1 MVTLIGI
8 IQMRFF
14 RRGLLGLFL
23 TALTV
28 GLLLAAVY
36 VFQNAQNE
44 RDARNRPGQN
54 RERTFTVNVLPIEI
68 GTLSPELIAFG
79 EVASGRTLELRTAA
93 SGALVELSPNFRE
106 GGSVTMGEV
115 LFATDPASA
124 QATLAL
130 AKTELREAELELSE
144 ATDALVL
151 SNDELKASERQFALR
166 IQAADR
172 QKNLRKR
179 GVGTEAAIETAEL
192 AASSAETATLGKR
205 QSVANAKARINRSQT
220 GLQRQEINVAEATR
234 KLNDLTV
241 RAGFDGALANVSG
254 VLGGLTN
261 ANERLGELIDPN
273 ALEVAF
279 RISSAQFANLAS
291 AEGGIRAA
299 KVEVYFTGLA
309 APIPAT
315 VERSSAAVGEGL
327 TGREVFARLT
337 GEQVSAVRAG
347 DFVTVKITE
356 PAMQN
361 VAKIPSGATTASGE
375 VLVVGEDNRLTAATV
390 KILRRQGDDL
400 IVRARNIDGK
410 RIVMQRAPQLGVG
423 ILIEP
428 RGAEVKPVLEAPEDV
443 DLTAEQQAAMAA
455 FVKDGQMPDAVKQR
469 MLKRIESG
477 TVPKRMFDRI
487 NDSMGA

>member
-1 MVTLIGI
+1 
-8 IQMRFF
+8 MRFLK
-14 RRGLLGLFL
+14 RGLFGLFL

-36 VFQNAQNE
+36 VFQNAEKE
-44 RDARNRPGQN
+44 RNAGKRKGQS
-54 RERTFTVNVLPIEI
+54 RERTFTVNVLPINAATI
-68 GTLSPELIAFG
+68 APELTAFG
-79 EVASGRTLELRTAA
+79 EVASGRTLELRTAD
-93 SGALVELSPNFRE
+93 SGALVEMSPNFRE
-106 GGSVTMGEV
+106 GGSVTRGEV

-124 QATLAL
+124 RATLAL

-144 ATDALVL
+144 AKEALIL
-151 SNDELKASERQFALR
+151 SEDELKAAERQFKLR
-166 IQAADR
+166 MQAADR

-179 GVGTEAAIETAEL
+179 GVGTAAAIETAEL

-205 QSVANAKARINRSQT
+205 QAVANAKARINRAET
-220 GLQRQEINVAEATR
+220 GLQRREINVAEATR

-279 RISSAQFANLAS
+279 RISSAQFANLADV
-291 AEGGIRAA
+291 EGGIKAA
-299 KVEVYFTGLA
+299 NVEVYFTGLA
-309 APIPAT
+309 TPIPAT

-327 TGREVFARLT
+327 TGREIFARLT
-337 GEQVSAVRAG
+337 GDQVSAVRAG

-356 PAMQN
+356 PALQN
-361 VAKIPSGATTASGE
+361 VAQIPSTAATSAGE
-375 VLVVGEDNRLTAATV
+375 VLIVGDDNRLSAATV
-390 KILRRQGDDL
+390 EILRRQGDDL
-400 IVRARNIDGK
+400 IVRAENINGK
-410 RIVMQRAPQLGVG
+410 RIVKQRAPQLGVG

-428 RGAEVKPVLEAPEDV
+428 RGAEEKPELEEPENIE
-443 DLTAEQQAAMAA
+443 LTPEQQAAMTA

-469 MLKRIESG
+469 MLKRIETG

-487 NDSMGA
+487 NARMGA